1 MQRRKEVG
9 PPRRGWLLQELGR
22 EYHFMLVELAREEIT
37 LVYSIYRGMRARQP
51 ESRGSTG
58 EGTGVYI

>member
-9 PPRRGWLLQELGR
+9 PPRRGWLLQELGK

-37 LVYSIYRGMRARQP
+37 LEWSTLSIAG
-51 ESRGSTG
+51 
-58 EGTGVYI
+58 